1 MGLTDNMRGALWM
14 ALSMTSFVVNDTF
27 MRLASDA
34 VPFYQAIFLRGLMI
48 SIGLAVIAWSRG
60 HLRYRPERRDWGL
73 IGLRTLAEVVGTL
86 LFLTALLHM
95 AFANLSAILQALPLT
110 VSLGAALVFREPLG
124 WRRLSAILAGF
135 VGVLLIVQP
144 GTEAFNRYAVLGV
157 VTVLV
162 VTVRDLAARR
172 LSRDVPSGIVA
183 LAAALGGTAMG
194 AIGVLV
200 TGEWAALAPVSWAFL
215 GLAALCLMAG
225 YTASVSAMRSGEIGF
240 VAPFRYTSLLV
251 ALGIGLAVFDEW
263 PNALAQTGAALVVG
277 TGLFTLYRERQF
289 TRRATLG
296 MRIR

>member
-48 SIGLAVIAWSRG
+48 SIGLAAIAWSRG
-60 HLRYRPERRDWGL
+60 HLRYRPAQRDWGL
-73 IGLRTLAEVVGTL
+73 IGLRTLAEVIGTL

-124 WRRLSAILAGF
+124 WRRLTAILVGF

-144 GTEAFNRYAVLGV
+144 GTEAFNLYAVLGV
-157 VTVLV
+157 ATVLV
-162 VTVRDLAARR
+162 VTVRDLSARR
-172 LSRDVPSGIVA
+172 LSRDVPSGLVA

-194 AIGVLV
+194 AIGVEA
-200 TGEWAALAPVSWAFL
+200 TGEWAALTPVSWIFL

-251 ALGIGLAVFDEW
+251 ALVIGLAVFDEW
-263 PNALAQTGAALVVG
+263 PNTLALTGAVLVVG
-277 TGLFTLYRERQF
+277 TGLFTLYRERQL
-289 TRRATLG
+289 TRRTTLG
-296 MRIR
+296 LRIR